1 MVRSAASGGVGGG
14 GSGWVGGWLGGSYR
28 HGEQIPRAQAIE
40 IYSSCGLSG
49 GVSENGEGGG
59 PPRVLVSLFVLII
72 P

>member
-1 MVRSAASGGVGGG
+1 MRSASGGVGGGG

-49 GVSENGEGGG
+49 GVSENGGTGA
-59 PPRVLVSLFVLII
+59 PRVLVSLFVLII